1 MEPLHVLAVVAH
13 PDDAELICGGSLI
26 KSANEGFRTGI
37 LDLTRGE
44 TGSRGTPEI
53 RAREAER
60 AGELLGLA
68 LRRNAGLP
76 DSRVQNTPETRD
88 VVAGFLRELRPRV
101 VITHWL
107 NGRHPDHRA
116 AAELVYDAA
125 FLAGL
130 KNYRASG
137 EPFRPFKVIHAL
149 SFREDPEKPTF
160 VVDITAEMDRKLEA
174 IACYHS
180 QFGAVVQ
187 AGEVFPG
194 GDRSLG
200 DQIRAQGARAGSLIR
215 AAYGEP
221 FWTRETLAVPNLA
234 ELSVSTF

>member
-1 MEPLHVLAVVAH
+1 MEPLDVLAVVAH
-13 PDDAELICGGSLI
+13 PDDGELICGGTLI
-26 KSANEGFRTGI
+26 KCAELGQRTGI

-44 TGSRGTPEI
+44 TGSRGTPEL
-53 RAREAER
+53 RATEAQR
-60 AGELLGLA
+60 AGEILGLA
-68 LRRNAGLP
+68 VRRDAGLP
-76 DSRVQNTPETRD
+76 DSRLQNTPEARD
-88 VVAGFLRELRPRV
+88 VVAGLLRELKPRL

-116 AAELVYDAA
+116 AAELVYDAS

-130 KNYRASG
+130 KNYESTGA
-137 EPFRPFKVIHAL
+137 PFRPYKVIHAL
-149 SFREDPEKPTF
+149 SFREDPQKPTF
-160 VVDITAEMDRKLEA
+160 VLDITAQMDRKLEA

-194 GDRSLG
+194 GDRSLEE
-200 DQIRAQGARAGSLIR
+200 QIRAQGARAGSLIR
-215 AAYGEP
+215 RAYGEP
-221 FWTRETLAVPNLA
+221 FWTRETMEVPTLA

>member
-1 MEPLHVLAVVAH
+1 MEPLDVLALVAH
-13 PDDAELICGGSLI
+13 PDDAELICGGTLA
-26 KSANEGFRTGI
+26 KCAEAGQRTGI

-44 TGSRGTPEI
+44 TGSRGTPEL
-53 RAREAER
+53 RAEEAGR
-60 AGELLGLA
+60 AGEILGLA
-68 LRRNAGLP
+68 VRANAGLP
-76 DSRVQNTPETRD
+76 DSRLQNTPEARD
-88 VVAGFLRELRPRV
+88 VVARLLRELRPRV

-125 FLAGL
+125 FLSGL
-130 KNYRASG
+130 KNYGPPG

-149 SFREDPEKPTF
+149 SFREDPRKPTF
-160 VVDITAEMDRKLEA
+160 VVDVTAQMDTKLEA

-180 QFGAVVQ
+180 QFGEVVQ

-194 GDRSLG
+194 GSRSLE

-215 AAYGEP
+215 RAYGEP
-221 FWTRETLAVPNLA
+221 FWTRETLAVQTPA
-234 ELSVSTF
+234 DLSVSTF